1 MSTPKPSAPVAGAP
15 ATDAPALPE
24 RQLTALRSY
33 LLQLTGGDA
42 RRVAVV
48 TKELL
53 REAQA
58 AGNGEFADDPS
69 VWLFLQGRRRVMG
82 AGQRSDGRMSAPDE
96 SRGEE
101 EVGAEGEDLRIVVH
115 NAIRRLTPKQQEALR
130 LKFQFGFNLE
140 ELARITGL
148 TNHGAGGLLHLAVNR
163 VGQAICAA
171 SGSEAPPVGDQQL
184 TAYALD
190 ELDEGEQKTFIES
203 VPNGQ
208 ALLEGAAKVRAWC
221 GQIGQVL
228 ESGAQLPQR
237 RRSRKGTPWWKR
249 KSIWLALAALLVT
262 GGGIYLLRPAMTR
275 AATTEPLTGA
285 NGIGAMR
292 GERGSPSGGTGGTS
306 GIDRKAGGELASAG
320 VRPPRNSPQSWETKP
335 FGKGSGSAAG
345 AGGGGGPSFG
355 AMGAGGPA
363 STGGGAKSRGSPSGV
378 TSQARNPAEARGLTG
393 EIEPATNDPAEPP
406 DDEPESLPKPE
417 PEASAT
423 IESGSSA
430 VNRPAKIAIHRPLA
444 SSHETVYV
452 TEAEA
457 KESSTL
463 AKKVALAALKPGM
476 GELKRQLARKRW
488 PMPAEVSAAEMLKHG
503 PPSSPEPGQSEAV
516 EAQLEQARS
525 PWDPTKRIVRVSL
538 RAKDA
543 PAPMRPAA
551 NLVFAID
558 VSQSMTG
565 PNRLPL
571 VQEGIRRLVDRLRP
585 GDQVSVVT
593 YADKAAVALPATPVG
608 EAGEL
613 RSCLAG
619 LEAAGRTNGSEGL
632 LLAYETVRNHW
643 IAGGLNELVLCTDG
657 NFNLGT
663 TDETKLAG
671 LAAEQA
677 KAGVRLSVF
686 GFGRNDRNDLRL
698 ELLASSGGGRS
709 CYVNTREEAE
719 HLLVGQIN
727 GFLPPVANDV
737 MMQVE
742 FNPALVAEAHRI
754 DGQPGGGA
762 EAGSVALLLPGRRVT
777 ALYEITPQPG
787 TGPEGAALATLAV
800 GYTLPGSGQRQ
811 QSRLALTGV
820 EQDWARTGMDF
831 RYAVAMMEF
840 ARILEG
846 GPAAGRAELDR
857 LEGWTRANLANDTG
871 GYREELLYALAQAKN
886 AATQGRPAAGA
897 NR

>member
-15 ATDAPALPE
+15 ATVAPALPE
-24 RQLTALRSY
+24 RQLAALRSY

-42 RRVAVV
+42 RRVEAV

-82 AGQRSDGRMSAPDE
+82 AGQRGDGRMSAPDE
-96 SRGEE
+96 SRGDDEAG
-101 EVGAEGEDLRIVVH
+101 VEGEDPRIVVH

-171 SGSEAPPVGDQQL
+171 SGSEAPPVGDQRL

-190 ELDEGEQKTFIES
+190 ELEEGEQKAFVEGMS
-203 VPNGQ
+203 NGQ
-208 ALLEGAAKVRAWC
+208 ALLEGAAAVRAWC

-237 RRSRKGTPWWKR
+237 RRSRKGPPWWKR
-249 KSIWLALAALLVT
+249 KSIWLALGAMLVT
-262 GGGIYLLRPAMTR
+262 GAGIYFLRPAV
-275 AATTEPLTGA
+275 AEEATTEPLTGA
-285 NGIGAMR
+285 NGIGTMP
-292 GERGSPSGGTGGTS
+292 GERGSSPGGTGGTS
-306 GIDRKAGGELASAG
+306 GTDRKAGGELTSAG
-320 VRPPRNSPQSWETKP
+320 VRPARPVPQSWETKP

-355 AMGAGGPA
+355 AMGSGGTA
-363 STGGGAKSRGSPSGV
+363 STGGGAKSRGSPSGA
-378 TSQARNPAEARGLTG
+378 TSQARNPAEARELTG
-393 EIEPATNDPAEPP
+393 EIEPTTDDPAEPP
-406 DDEPESLPKPE
+406 DEERENSPKPDQ
-417 PEASAT
+417 EASVT
-423 IESGSSA
+423 TGSGSSS
-430 VNRPAKIAIHRPLA
+430 VNRPAKTATHRPLA

-452 TEAEA
+452 TETEA
-457 KESSTL
+457 KKSSSL
-463 AKKVALAALKPGM
+463 AKKADLAALKPGM
-476 GELKRQLARKRW
+476 AELKRQLARKRW
-488 PMPAEVSAAEMLKHG
+488 PMAAEVSAAEMLKHG
-503 PPSSPEPGQSEAV
+503 PPPSPEPGQSEAV

-538 RAKDA
+538 RAKAA
-543 PAPMRPAA
+543 PVPARLSA

-558 VSQSMTG
+558 VSQSMAG

-571 VQEGIRRLVDRLRP
+571 VQEGIRRLVDRLGP

-593 YADKAAVALPATPVG
+593 YADKAAVALAAIPVG
-608 EAGEL
+608 QAGEL

-737 MMQVE
+737 KMQVD
-742 FNPALVAEAHRI
+742 FNPGLVAEARRI
-754 DGQPGGGA
+754 DGQSGGGA
-762 EAGSVALLLPGRRVT
+762 DGSVALLPGRRVT
-777 ALYEITPQPG
+777 AWYEITPQPG
-787 TGPEGAALATLAV
+787 AGPEGAALATLQV
-800 GYTLPGSGQRQ
+800 GYTLPASAQRQ

-846 GPAAGRAELDR
+846 GPAAGRAELER
-857 LEGWTRANLANDTG
+857 LEGWARVNLANDTG
-871 GYREELLYALAQAKN
+871 GYREEFLHALEQAKI
-886 AATQGRPAAGA
+886 AAAQSRLADGA
-897 NR
+897 NP